1 MKKILLIGIISLLG
15 NVTPAQ
21 NSNLSGGVIFD
32 GEPYLA
38 VKPQNPRHMVVAW
51 MGYVF
56 LNRIMIR
63 TRVSTD
69 GGINWSAAAN
79 VPHVQNGH
87 TSADPSLAFDSQGN
101 VYLSYI
107 DYDPY
112 FTSGAVYVR
121 KSTDGGLTWEQAVE
135 VIAFDDDPGRF
146 PIDRPW
152 ITIDCSGGAFSGN
165 IYITTMNASPAGAPP
180 YHPYFTRSVNQG
192 QSFEPWRY
200 ADTTGWLSGPFIA
213 KPMPTPA
220 ISSTG
225 IFHCIYPSLV
235 FSQNLLPQF
244 VLASSADAGISFSHR
259 SVIAAPSTIAV
270 SDTSV
275 KKGYL
280 LRVNPSDPQH
290 FAFIH
295 LRNASGDAD
304 VFLMESFNGGE
315 TWNEGTRI
323 NDDPTGNGRM
333 QDLVWAAFDT
343 DGDLAIAWRDRRN
356 ASDTGYAA
364 AYEIY
369 AAVRRKNEPDFYPN
383 FRLSSEIIPFDDI
396 LFQNGN
402 DFMCLELFNDTI
414 SAVWGDTRNG
424 ALNIW
429 FQRSYLDGTLLSCTR
444 LADEKLPSLKITN
457 ISPEQVLIESEV
469 ITEITVFN
477 IGGKAVLR
485 LNNLPGNSREII
497 NLHNVPPGAYL
508 IRVQTTH
515 GSITARMM
523 R

>member
-1 MKKILLIGIISLLG
+1 
-15 NVTPAQ
+15 V
-21 NSNLSGGVIFD
+21 D
-32 GEPYLA
+32 
-38 VKPQNPRHMVVAW
+38 
-51 MGYVF
+51 
-56 LNRIMIR
+56 
-63 TRVSTD
+63 
-69 GGINWSAAAN
+69 
-79 VPHVQNGH
+79 
-87 TSADPSLAFDSQGN
+87 
-101 VYLSYI
+101 
-107 DYDPY
+107 
-112 FTSGAVYVR
+112 
-121 KSTDGGLTWEQAVE
+121 
-135 VIAFDDDPGRF
+135 
-146 PIDRPW
+146 
-152 ITIDCSGGAFSGN
+152 
-165 IYITTMNASPAGAPP
+165 
-180 YHPYFTRSVNQG
+180 QG

-244 VLASSADAGISFSHR
+244 VLASSADAGTSFSHR
-259 SVIAAPSTIAV
+259 SVIAAPSAIAV
-270 SDTSV
+270 SDTSA

-290 FAFIH
+290 LAFIH

-304 VFLMESFNGGE
+304 VFLMESLNGGE

-356 ASDTGYAA
+356 AADTGYAA
-364 AYEIY
+364 SYEIY
-369 AAVRRKNEPDFYPN
+369 AAVRLKNEPDFSPN
-383 FRLSSEIIPFDDI
+383 FRLSSEAIPFDEI
-396 LFQNGN
+396 LYQNGN

-429 FQRSYLDGTLLSCTR
+429 FQRSHLNGTLLSHTR
-444 LADEKLPSLKITN
+444 LTDERLPPLKITN
-457 ISPEQVLIESEV
+457 INPEQVLIEGD
-469 ITEITVFN
+469 EITGITFFN
-477 IGGKAVLR
+477 IRGAEVLR
-485 LNNLPGNSREII
+485 IKNLPGNSHEII
-497 NLHNVPPGAYL
+497 NLSKLPPGTYL
-508 IRVQTTH
+508 IRVQTAH
-515 GSITARMM
+515 GSIAARMI